1 MNTFTYKIDDHLSLA
16 FPHLEAA
23 EKLFSLLESDRPH
36 LEAFIDVLAETRTSD
51 DEKNFIKTKLH
62 GYAEGTDYLFFIL
75 LDQTLCGCIDIHTI
89 DKKVGKGEI
98 GYWLHSSYTSRGI
111 ISKSVQAICNLAFN
125 EFGLNKLSIFANV
138 ENLPSNR
145 VAQKCGFSLTS
156 IEQQDAL
163 LYGKLRDMNHYTLLK
178 EQYEKGFD
186 E

>member
-1 MNTFTYKIDDHLSLA
+1 M
-16 FPHLEAA
+16 
-23 EKLFSLLESDRPH
+23 
-36 LEAFIDVLAETRTSD
+36 
-51 DEKNFIKTKLH
+51 
-62 GYAEGTDYLFFIL
+62 
-75 LDQTLCGCIDIHTI
+75 DIHTI
-89 DKKVGKGEI
+89 DKKVGKWEI

-125 EFGLNKLSIFANV
+125 EFGLNKLSIFADV